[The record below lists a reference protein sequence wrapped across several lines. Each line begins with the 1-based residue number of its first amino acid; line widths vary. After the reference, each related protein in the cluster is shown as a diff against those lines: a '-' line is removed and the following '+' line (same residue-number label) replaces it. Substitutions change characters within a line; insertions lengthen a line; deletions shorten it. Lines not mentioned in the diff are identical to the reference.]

1 MSNPSFL
8 NRTEILPPLE
18 ESDHDIVFSEINLSI
33 PKIKQEAHKTL
44 NYKKAEWEKIETD
57 LKKTYDHISENMY
70 KMSLDELWNT
80 FKDQTIETIQKHIP
94 TKKTG
99 NKTKLPWINNQTKKL
114 IRQKNK
120 FYRKKKQ
127 DPKYSSRYK
136 LTKTKLQKEMRNSY
150 WNYIENMIFD
160 IEPETNS
167 FANKQPKKLYSYI
180 KSQKTENTGIAPLR
194 SEGTLHTNPVE
205 KANILNTQ
213 FQSAFTSEA
222 NTNIPDKGTS
232 NYPKMEPINISRE
245 GVYKL
250 IKNINP
256 NKATGPDNIPGKLLK
271 QNIDICTDILCII
284 FNRSLETGQVPT
296 DWNHA
301 NVTPVF

>member
-1 MSNPSFL
+1 MINKKTRHNKTLDLLCMSNPSFL
-8 NRTEILPPLE
+8 NRTETLPPLG
-18 ESDHDIVFSEINLSI
+18 ESDHDIVFSETSLST
-33 PKIKQEAHKTL
+33 PKIKKEPHKTL
-44 NYKKAEWEKIETD
+44 NYKKAEWEKIEAD
-57 LKKTYDHISENMY
+57 LTKTYDYMSENMH

-80 FKDQTIETIQKHIP
+80 FKDQTLETIHKHIP
-94 TKKTG
+94 MKLTG
-99 NKTKLPWINNQTKKL
+99 NKTNLPWINNQIKKL

-120 FYRKKKQ
+120 LYRKKKQ

-160 IEPETNS
+160 IEPDANNFT
-167 FANKQPKKLYSYI
+167 NKQPKKLYTYI
-180 KSQKTENTGIAPLR
+180 KSQKTENTSIAPLR
-194 SEGTLHTNPVE
+194 SEGTLHTNPIE
-205 KANILNTQ
+205 KANILNKQ

-232 NYPKMEPINISRE
+232 DYPVMEPININRE

-256 NKATGPDNIPGKLLK
+256 NKATGPDNISGKLLK
-271 QNIDICTDILCII
+271 QNIDICTDIL
-284 FNRSLETGQVPT
+284 
-296 DWNHA
+296 
-301 NVTPVF
+301 